1 MNSNNKKFL
10 KITFTLKNCNI
21 EKVQLIELIDD
32 ATEEQ
37 IKTYIA
43 EMKNKIKY
51 AMECSTIL
59 SSMDDDDFVLI
70 DGDSIAYVKCEC
82 TNSGNVEKE

>member
-1 MNSNNKKFL
+1 MNSNNKKIL

-37 IKTYIA
+37 IKAYIA
-43 EMKNKIKY
+43 EMQNKIKY
-51 AMECSTIL
+51 AMENNTVL
-59 SSMDDDDFVLI
+59 SSIDDDFVLI
-70 DGDSIAYVKCEC
+70 DGGSIAYVKCEC
-82 TNSGNVEKE
+82 TDSCNIEKE

>member
-21 EKVQLIELIDD
+21 EKVQLIELVDD

-37 IKTYIA
+37 IKEYIA
-43 EMKNKIKY
+43 EMQNKIKY
-51 AMECSTIL
+51 AMEYNTVL
-59 SSMDDDDFVLI
+59 SSMDDDGFVHI

-82 TNSGNVEKE
+82 INSGNV

>member
-37 IKTYIA
+37 IKAYIA
-43 EMKNKIKY
+43 EMQNKIKY
-51 AMECSTIL
+51 VMENNTVL
-59 SSMDDDDFVLI
+59 SSIDYDDFVLI
-70 DGDSIAYVKCEC
+70 DGGSIAYVKCEC
-82 TNSGNVEKE
+82 TDSCKFEKD

>member
-1 MNSNNKKFL
+1 MNSNKRIL
-10 KITFTLKNCNI
+10 KISFTLKNCNI
-21 EKVQLIELIDD
+21 EKVQLIEFDEDI
-32 ATEEQ
+32 TEEQ
-37 IKTYIA
+37 IKEYIA
-43 EMKNKIKY
+43 EMQNKIKY
-51 AMECSTIL
+51 AMECNTIL